1 MDPLTIAAIAAG
13 GQALIGGAQAL
24 FSGRKN
30 AEKNLNSLAQ
40 QSPLYT
46 PNKSI
51 QDYYQEAMNRYNQN
65 PYQSAQYQA
74 GQNAIQRGTASALNN
89 LQGRGAA
96 IAGAGRLALGQDMAL
111 TNLGTQAEAQRRANF
126 GQYGQAAQQ
135 QAGEQAKAFQINQ
148 EDPYLRKFG
157 LAQYAAQA
165 ANARQNAGL
174 QTAASG
180 LGNLG
185 SAYMAS
191 VYSSSPKAI
200 PQTQQEANLASQKSF
215 DAARA
220 NLPTI
225 ENAPRTNAMSYQPYI
240 GDVTNPY
247 IGNGKFKQSGIYSTL
262 NYNLPI
268 LRDYT
273 NMTIPQ

>member
-1 MDPLTIAAIAAG
+1 MPLTVAAVAAG
-13 GQALIGGAQAL
+13 GQALIGGAEAL
-24 FSGRKN
+24 FSGRKK
-30 AEKNLNSLAQ
+30 AERNLNSLAQ

-46 PNKSI
+46 PSKSI

-96 IAGAGRLALGQDMAL
+96 IAGAGRLALGQDTAL

-135 QAGEQAKAFQINQ
+135 QTAEQAKAFQINQ

-174 QTAASG
+174 QTAAGG
-180 LGNLG
+180 LGNLA
-185 SAYMAS
+185 STYMAS
-191 VYSSSPKAI
+191 
-200 PQTQQEANLASQKSF
+200 ANGGMGGGGSTNGMSNSQIQ
-215 DAARA
+215 AAQA
-220 NLPTI
+220 NQNMQNQSYFNNQM
-225 ENAPRTNAMSYQPYI
+225 NAMQSANQLNPNLIPRTTYADYASANMLSNYKPKVYGASPYFPNAY
-240 GDVTNPY
+240 
-247 IGNGKFKQSGIYSTL
+247 
-262 NYNLPI
+262 
-268 LRDYT
+268 
-273 NMTIPQ
+273 